1 MINLSRWHL
10 PTFLI
15 FACIGLSACQLNN
28 KPQPKAIVVTFTPQE
43 IQQHEQAAR
52 TLIAQFNLWELDSSP
67 MLQAY
72 RGLKSNYDQWDDLSE
87 QTQLKQHIKNAE
99 FLELAQNIKL
109 AALNDELALSIKV
122 LSYQLKRTHQQ
133 YPYRNHNFPVNQLFG
148 WHTEIPTFMVNIHQ
162 INSIKDAK
170 DYVKR
175 IKAVRPLM
183 NQLILQLELREK
195 MGITPPAFVYDSV
208 IKTCETLISGYPFN
222 KNKKSTPN
230 ILWSNFD
237 EKIEGL
243 ELYESSEKVLRYGLK
258 KALTKYYKPAYQSLI
273 SHLKRNKKHAS
284 QDTGFHQ
291 FTQGKEFYNQQLKSS
306 TSTQLTAEQIH
317 ALGLKEIA
325 DIKLQITQL
334 LPLLGETSIEALFKR
349 TRNDQSLYYQDA
361 NQALADT
368 KKYIQAMNKNLGKAF
383 NNIPDT
389 PMDVTLVEAFRENSA
404 PIAFYQSPSDDNTR
418 AGRYYMNQS
427 KLNEMP
433 AFQLEALAY
442 HETLPGHH
450 LQTIYAQQ
458 NKQVPEFRRHGNFTA
473 YSEGWGLYAEKLAKD
488 LGAYQKP
495 WNEYGRL
502 LMELWRAN
510 RLVLDTGIH
519 YYGWNIEKALA
530 FRLANTPF
538 SKADSLNA
546 IQRYLVM
553 PGQATA
559 YKVGQRHFIKLAK
572 KASTALAANF
582 NLGDYHDFILG
593 MGPLPLDILE
603 QQVNDWIKRQQT
615 LAN

>member
-1 MINLSRWHL
+1 MIYLSRWLL
-10 PTFLI
+10 PTLI
-15 FACIGLSACQLNN
+15 TLACLGLSACQLND
-28 KPQPKAIVVTFTPQE
+28 KPQPKAVVITFTPQE
-43 IQQHEQAAR
+43 VQEHEQAAR
-52 TLIAQFNLWELDSSP
+52 TLIAQYNLRELDSSP

-87 QTQLKQHIKNAE
+87 QAQLKQHIKNAE

-109 AALNDELALSIKV
+109 AAIDKDLALSIQV
-122 LSYQLKRTHQQ
+122 LSYQLKRNHQQ
-133 YPYRNHNFPVNQLFG
+133 HPYRHHNFPVNQLFG

-162 INSIKDAK
+162 IDNIKDAK

-183 NQLILQLELREK
+183 KQLIAQLKLREE
-195 MGITPPAFVYDSV
+195 MGITPPPFVYESV

-243 ELYESSEKVLRYGLK
+243 ELYKSSNKVLRSGLK
-258 KALTKYYKPAYQSLI
+258 RALTRYYKPAYQSLI
-273 SHLKRNKKHAS
+273 LHLKRQQANAS
-284 QDTGFHQ
+284 QNTGFHQ
-291 FTQGKEFYNQQLKSS
+291 YTLGKEFYNQQLKSS
-306 TSTQLTAEQIH
+306 TTTQLTAEQIH

-325 DIKLQITQL
+325 DIKLKITQL
-334 LPLLGETSIEALFKR
+334 LPLLGETSIESLFKR

-361 NQALADT
+361 NLALEDS
-368 KKYIQAMNKNLGKAF
+368 KKYIRAINKNLGKAF

-389 PMDVTLVEAFRENSA
+389 PMEVTLVETFRENSA

-418 AGRYYMNQS
+418 PGRYYMNQS

-458 NKQVPEFRRHGNFTA
+458 NKHVPEFRRHGNFTA
-473 YSEGWGLYAEKLAKD
+473 YSEGWGLYAERLAKD
-488 LGAYQKP
+488 LGGYKEP

-510 RLVLDTGIH
+510 RLVLDTGLH
-519 YYGWNIEKALA
+519 FYGWDIEKALA

-538 SKADSLNA
+538 SEADSLNA

-559 YKVGQRHFIKLAK
+559 YKIGQRQFLKLAK
-572 KASTALAANF
+572 KASTALAPNF
-582 NLGDYHDFILG
+582 NLGDYHDFILE

-603 QQVNDWIKRQQT
+603 QQVNGWIKHQT
-615 LAN
+615 LLAH